1 MFIHNFKYSL
11 LLLLKNKQL
20 IFWTLA
26 FPLIM
31 CVLFNMAF
39 SDIAEKTGKSDPV
52 DIAVIND
59 DDFKSNSIYKDTLK
73 TLGEGDDR
81 VFNIKYVSSDKAKKL
96 LEDDEIAGYLSVN
109 GDDVKVTVNSTGIDE
124 TIFCYVIDE
133 IKSDSSVIKNI
144 GESKIEHELQNGNM
158 NIDYEKIYNDVSKR
172 VLESDVNIRDNSS
185 DNLNDFVIEYYSL
198 IAMACMYSGVLSL
211 TLINYKLANIT
222 SVGKRTSISPAKKGG
237 MLLGSLSAAFLVQL
251 FGLLLLYLM
260 MIFYVGVDFGN
271 NLPMIILISILGS
284 ISGLTLGIAVA
295 VFFKMGENAKT
306 TALIGIVMAGCF
318 LSGMM
323 GITMKNI
330 IDKSIPIL
338 NRINPV
344 AMITDGL
351 YALYYY
357 DSMDRFI
364 INAVSLIIFSAV
376 MLIISW
382 RGLRRQR
389 YDSI

>member
-1 MFIHNFKYSL
+1 MFMHNFKYSL

-39 SDIAEKTGKSDPV
+39 SDITEKTGKFDPV

-59 DDFKSNSIYKDTLK
+59 DDFKSNSIYKDTMK

-81 VFNIKYVSSDKAKKL
+81 VFNIKYVSSEKAKKL

-144 GESKIEHELQNGNM
+144 GESKIEHEIKNGNM

-172 VLESDVNIRDNSS
+172 VLGSDVNIRDNSS
-185 DNLNDFVIEYYSL
+185 DNMSYFVIEYYSL
-198 IAMACMYSGVLSL
+198 IAMACMYSGILSM

-260 MIFYVGVDFGN
+260 MIFYV
-271 NLPMIILISILGS
+271 
-284 ISGLTLGIAVA
+284 
-295 VFFKMGENAKT
+295 
-306 TALIGIVMAGCF
+306 
-318 LSGMM
+318 
-323 GITMKNI
+323 
-330 IDKSIPIL
+330 
-338 NRINPV
+338 
-344 AMITDGL
+344 
-351 YALYYY
+351 Y
-357 DSMDRFI
+357 
-364 INAVSLIIFSAV
+364 
-376 MLIISW
+376 
-382 RGLRRQR
+382 RR
-389 YDSI
+389 